1 MSYNNY
7 NRGYAEPTMTSA
19 DYMTR
24 TYRWMALGLLV
35 TFAAAFVTATTPLFY
50 VVNSL
55 YLLFTIAELA
65 LVFVLSAR
73 VQNMSV
79 GAARGVFLGYA
90 LLNGMVLSYYFLL
103 FDVSTLVLAF
113 LATALYFG
121 LMAVYGTTTHKDLSG
136 WGPKLMLGLI
146 ALLATGFV
154 ACSEDEGAQILGG
167 LYEKV
172 DITPEP
178 GMNLVGRVTDGTGPI
193 EGVVVSDGVTVTTTD
208 AQGIYQMRVK
218 RNAPFVFV
226 SVPAEY
232 EIPVENGMPKIYKKI
247 AMGDNDVVQRSFKLE
262 RTGKKKRFTL
272 LALAD
277 VQIGRDDEVTMLDEE
292 VLPLLIPYVQQE
304 LEAPVYGISLGD
316 LVWDNMPFHE
326 VYKQRIRKIGVPVFQ
341 VIGNHDHNKAITVDA
356 DADASFEA
364 AFGPTYYSY
373 NIGDC
378 HFIVLDD
385 VLYTGSSSYTADITD
400 EQMAWLEQDLKYVP
414 KDKLI
419 IIGLH
424 IATSRRN
431 RPTSHVADYKEL
443 YALLDGYNV
452 RILSGHSHNNYT
464 TTISET
470 IEENTLGAVMGAY
483 WNGEELC
490 NDGSPRGYAV
500 YEIEGNRIRNW
511 YYKGTAFP
519 REYQMYLY
527 GPGEAVSEKYR
538 DGLILNI
545 FNWHTT
551 WTVEVQED
559 NAGWVTLPSD
569 SNLRYEMDR
578 RAYDFMFGDT
588 KPEHRPTAEP
598 ESNND
603 HMFYYKPAS
612 ESWGTV
618 TVRASDPYG
627 NVYTESIRNE

>member
-1 MSYNNY
+1 M
-7 NRGYAEPTMTSA
+7 
-19 DYMTR
+19 
-24 TYRWMALGLLV
+24 LV
-35 TFAAAFVTATTPLFY
+35 AAC
-50 VVNSL
+50 
-55 YLLFTIAELA
+55 
-65 LVFVLSAR
+65 
-73 VQNMSV
+73 
-79 GAARGVFLGYA
+79 
-90 LLNGMVLSYYFLL
+90 
-103 FDVSTLVLAF
+103 
-113 LATALYFG
+113 
-121 LMAVYGTTTHKDLSG
+121 AVY
-136 WGPKLMLGLI
+136 
-146 ALLATGFV
+146 
-154 ACSEDEGAQILGG
+154 AQIPN
-167 LYEKV
+167 V
-172 DITPEP
+172 S
-178 GMNLVGRVTDGTGPI
+178 GRVTSTDGSPVAGA
-193 EGVVVSDGVTVTTTD
+193 VVSDGLNCTQTD
-208 AQGIYQMRVK
+208 SDGRYTLTSDLENRHFIML
-218 RNAPFVFV
+218 

-232 EIPVENGMPKIYKKI
+232 EIPARHSLPIPFKRIPRYVETFTADFVLEPRKESSDHHTLIVQ
-247 AMGDNDVVQRSFKLE
+247 GDPQIKDFFWDNSAEAYRDVVIPDIIKTRKSIATPCYGIEL
-262 RTGKKKRFTL
+262 G
-272 LALAD
+272 D
-277 VQIGRDDEVTMLDEE
+277 VI
-292 VLPLLIPYVQQE
+292 YNE
-304 LEAPVYGISLGD
+304 LTVYPVYLHNTD
-316 LVWDNMPFHE
+316 RVNMVTFN
-326 VYKQRIRKIGVPVFQ
+326 
-341 VIGNHDHNKAITVDA
+341 VIGNHDHDKAITVDA

-378 HFIVLDD
+378 HFVVLDD

-431 RPTSHVADYKEL
+431 RPSSHVADYKEL